1 MKKITTIFTVLSLVL
16 SMVNQSFG
24 QEVTSLDDQSKEYLY
39 DFHMSKHKKLKKT
52 GFILLGAGVA
62 ATIGGVLIMENS
74 GLFTNESGA
83 GAILFLAGVMTT
95 SSSIPVFI
103 VSGSHKRK
111 ASALVNVGGYNRID
125 FTGTDPKLVSV
136 GVKIEF

>member
-39 DFHMSKHKKLKKT
+39 DFHMSKHKQLKKT
-52 GFILLGAGVA
+52 GFILLGAGA
-62 ATIGGVLIMENS
+62 AAIISGVLIFENS
-74 GLFTNESGA
+74 GLYSDESSA
-83 GAILFLAGVMTT
+83 AALIWLAG
-95 SSSIPVFI
+95 SASAISSIPVFI
-103 VSGSHKRK
+103 ISASHKRK
-111 ASALVNVGGYNRID
+111 ASAMVNVGRYHRID